1 MSIRQLWLWGRIVAG
16 IGLGIGI
23 FWYVIQGVDFGAL
36 ASQLAKF
43 NWALMIPVF
52 ALVVMSAVVRAYRWR
67 LLFHGGAP
75 SLSLLFFVENTGLG
89 LNSVAPIRV
98 IAEPIQ
104 FGYLALREGYD
115 RGVVLA
121 SIILGRVS
129 DLAVTLGCIAI
140 GFAIFPPHGAEILTW
155 IVLGLTAVVIFVAVG
170 SLFTHRFAWFDQF
183 PIVRTYTAAWREL
196 VGQPKKLALVGG
208 VTLAQW
214 LLLGAAAFLVFN
226 NKGVDIAGNSQLWQ
240 TFGVIYVVMLGT
252 MTLGSLIPG
261 LPSGIGPFEAAAVA
275 FLGFY
280 GVAKEP
286 ALAFGLLIHLGFFV
300 PPIVIAVIT
309 LIMFGPPW
317 STRHRVRR
325 IRRER
330 REARRAAA
338 ANREAQ
344 RAGL

>member
-1 MSIRQLWLWGRIVAG
+1 MSIRQIWLWGRVVAG
-16 IGLGIGI
+16 IGLGAGI
-23 FWYVIQGVDFGAL
+23 FWYVIQGVDFADL
-36 ASQLAKF
+36 ASQLASF

-52 ALVVMSAVVRAYRWR
+52 ALVVLSALVRAYRWR

-75 SLSLLFFVENTGLG
+75 SLSLLFFVENTGVG

-104 FGYLALREGYD
+104 FGYIALREGYD

-129 DLAVTLGCIAI
+129 DLVVTLGSIGI

-155 IVLGLTAVVIFVAVG
+155 FVLALTGFVVFVAVA
-170 SLFTHRFAWFDQF
+170 SLFTHRFAWVDQF

-196 VGQPKKLALVGG
+196 VGQPKKLALV
-208 VTLAQW
+208 VTVSLAQW

-226 NKGVDIAGNSQLWQ
+226 NKGVDIAGNAQLWQ

-261 LPSGIGPFEAAAVA
+261 LPSGLGPFEAAAVA

-286 ALAFGLLIHLGFFV
+286 ALAFGLLIHLGFFL
-300 PPIVIAVIT
+300 PPIVIAIIT

-338 ANREAQ
+338 ASRAAQ
-344 RAGL
+344 IEEL

>member
-1 MSIRQLWLWGRIVAG
+1 MSIRQLWLWARITAG
-16 IGLGIGI
+16 IGLGVGI
-23 FWYVIQGVDFGAL
+23 FWFVIQDVDFGAL
-36 ASQLAKF
+36 ASHLAQF

-52 ALVVMSAVVRAYRWR
+52 ALVVLSAIVRAYRWR
-67 LLFHGGAP
+67 LLFHGAAP
-75 SLSLLFFVENTGLG
+75 TVSLLFFVENAGVG

-129 DLAVTLGCIAI
+129 DLVVTLGSIAI
-140 GFAIFPPHGAEILTW
+140 GFALFPPHGAEILTW
-155 IVLGLTAVVIFVAVG
+155 IVLLLVAFVIFVAVG
-170 SLFTHRFAWFDQF
+170 SLFTHRFAWVDQF
-183 PIVRTYTAAWREL
+183 PLVRTYTAAWREL
-196 VGQPKKLALVGG
+196 VRQPKKLALVLG

-214 LLLGAAAFLVFN
+214 LILGVAAFLVFN
-226 NKGVDIAGNSQLWQ
+226 NKDVDIAGNSQLWQ

-300 PPIVIAVIT
+300 PPIVIAIIT
-309 LIMFGPPW
+309 LIRFGPPW

-330 REARRAAA
+330 REARR
-338 ANREAQ
+338 EASAS
-344 RAGL
+344 RATQKAGP